1 MIKAPYNFAPLNKEV
16 FYPSWAKD
24 ISHDIPFRDGESGE
38 LELSITA
45 HSPIFIANSKKDREE
60 ESKKETKFC
69 NINGK
74 FFIPAT
80 SIKGTIRSV
89 LEIISFSKL
98 RDFDDSTYSV
108 RDFTDSEN
116 FYMKQIKKTTYCGW
130 LYKKDGDFFIQ
141 DCGIPGRISQKEID
155 KIYNM
160 EFSKIFRAGI
170 FKNNNKE
177 IKSAKYKYSLLKG
190 KDLKNKFSYLKKS
203 NSRDVYIQDNS
214 GKAGT
219 IVFTGQSSARKEA
232 PNPKDSSGK
241 IYEFIFFDEIKQ
253 EILVSQKMME
263 DFKFAY
269 FDDRKKEPK
278 ESIDWAHWKAKLEK
292 AGKVP
297 VFFQLDDDGELL
309 HFGLAYMYKIIY
321 KHSISAGIIQNT
333 KNSLDL
339 TQAIFG
345 YTDKDTKEA
354 LKGRVYFSH
363 FPALGNPKELDLRG
377 EILGT
382 PRASYYPNYIR
393 QSGGELK
400 SYMDD
405 RFEIAGRKRYPVHKG
420 DEVSTKNQEKSSEN
434 VKSFFAPLDKGTKF
448 SGKVRFHN
456 LKKAEIGALISAI
469 TFHNT
474 KNTFHNLGFA
484 KPYGYGKC
492 IIEITNLSQDEIR
505 KYLAAFEKEILQQI
519 PYWGDLGK
527 NDSLK
532 ELLAMAMEQES
543 KGDFTLDYMDIGEFS
558 KAKTAREY
566 LKPYSSLVNFDE
578 SCFKLSLS
586 KDELENLKQE
596 LEILEK
602 ERKNLEKKRKIIQK
616 WQAIQNTQDID
627 ILKRFI
633 QNYPDS
639 DFTKEAK
646 EKLEQINAQLK
657 RQKEQ
662 EEDKKAWDNWAY
674 VSESKQNRYYKEM
687 IEKHIRTYPDHDSI
701 NEAKKELERLSLESK
716 VEPNESANA
725 MDITK
730 LASLDEITMLL
741 KKLDKSKIDISDEKR
756 SKIASHIESLA
767 KDASKKRVRT
777 FRRKAELQK
786 IFKESQIDEI
796 FKKFEWFY
804 QHLC

>member
-1 MIKAPYNFAPLNKEV
+1 MIKAPYNFTPLNEKV
-16 FYPSWAKD
+16 FYPSWAKE

-60 ESKKETKFC
+60 KETRFC
-69 NINGK
+69 NIGGK

-98 RDFDDSTYSV
+98 RDFDDSTYAV

-116 FYMKQIKKTTYCGW
+116 FYMKQMREPTYCGW
-130 LYKKDGDFFIQ
+130 LYKKGDDFFIQ

-155 KIYNM
+155 KIYNI
-160 EFSKIFRAGI
+160 EFSKEFRDGY
-170 FKNNNKE
+170 FENKNKNKE
-177 IKSAKYKYSLLKG
+177 LKTAKYKYEDSPLKG
-190 KDLKNKFSYLKKS
+190 KNLVNKFTHLKKS
-203 NSRDVYIQDNS
+203 NSRDIYIQDNS
-214 GKAGT
+214 GEVGT
-219 IVFTGQSSARKEA
+219 IVFTGQPSARKEA
-232 PNPKDSSGK
+232 KNPKDSSGK
-241 IYEFIFFDEIKQ
+241 IYEFIFFEKTGK
-253 EILVSQKMME
+253 EILVSQKMMK

-269 FDDRKKEPK
+269 FDDRKTEPK
-278 ESIDWAHWKAKLEK
+278 ESIDWAYWKAKLEK

-321 KHSISAGIIQNT
+321 KHSISAGILQNT

-363 FPALGNPKELDLRG
+363 FPALGNPKELDPRA

-382 PRASYYPNYIR
+382 PRASYYPNYIK
-393 QSGGELK
+393 QPGGKLKLK

-405 RFEIAGRKRYPVHKG
+405 EFEIAGRKRYPVHKG
-420 DEVSTKNQEKSSEN
+420 GEVSTKNQEKSSEN
-434 VKSFFAPLDKGTKF
+434 VKSFFTPLDKGTKF
-448 SGKVRFHN
+448 SGKVKFHN

-492 IIEITNLSQDEIR
+492 IIEITNLSQDEI
-505 KYLAAFEKEILQQI
+505 KEYLAAFEKEILQQI
-519 PYWGDLGK
+519 PYWGDLEK

-543 KGDFTLDYMDIGEFS
+543 RGDFTLDYMEKPNDFS
-558 KAKTAREY
+558 KAKTKREY
-566 LKPYSSLVNFDE
+566 LKPYSSLVDFDD

-586 KDELENLKQE
+586 KEELENLK
-596 LEILEK
+596 K
-602 ERKNLEKKRKIIQK
+602 
-616 WQAIQNTQDID
+616 
-627 ILKRFI
+627 
-633 QNYPDS
+633 
-639 DFTKEAK
+639 
-646 EKLEQINAQLK
+646 
-657 RQKEQ
+657 
-662 EEDKKAWDNWAY
+662 
-674 VSESKQNRYYKEM
+674 
-687 IEKHIRTYPDHDSI
+687 
-701 NEAKKELERLSLESK
+701 
-716 VEPNESANA
+716 
-725 MDITK
+725 
-730 LASLDEITMLL
+730 
-741 KKLDKSKIDISDEKR
+741 
-756 SKIASHIESLA
+756 
-767 KDASKKRVRT
+767 
-777 FRRKAELQK
+777 
-786 IFKESQIDEI
+786 
-796 FKKFEWFY
+796 
-804 QHLC
+804 

>member
-60 ESKKETKFC
+60 KETRFC

-98 RDFDDSTYSV
+98 RDFDDSTYAV

-116 FYMKQIKKTTYCGW
+116 FYMKQMREPTYCGW
-130 LYKKDGDFFIQ
+130 LYKKGDDFFIQ
-141 DCGIPGRISQKEID
+141 DCGIPGRINQKEID

-160 EFSKIFRAGI
+160 EFSKRFRAGI

-190 KDLKNKFSYLKKS
+190 KDLKNKFSYLKDS
-203 NSRDVYIQDNS
+203 YSRDIYIQDNS

-232 PNPKDSSGK
+232 PNPKDSFGK
-241 IYEFIFFDEIKQ
+241 IYEFIFFEKIKK
-253 EILVSQKMME
+253 EILVSQKMMK

-269 FDDRKKEPK
+269 FDDRKTEPK
-278 ESIDWAHWKAKLEK
+278 ESIDWAYWKAKLEK

-321 KHSISAGIIQNT
+321 KHSVSAGILQNT

-382 PRASYYPNYIR
+382 PRASYYPNYIK

-420 DEVSTKNQEKSSEN
+420 GEVSTKNQEKSSEN

-448 SGKVRFHN
+448 SGKVKFHN

-474 KNTFHNLGFA
+474 QNTFHNLGFA

-492 IIEITNLSQDEIR
+492 TIEITNLSQDEIR
-505 KYLAAFEKEILQQI
+505 KYLAAFEKEILKQI
-519 PYWGDLGK
+519 PYWGDLEK

-532 ELLAMAMEQES
+532 ELLAMAMEQDS
-543 KGDFTLDYMDIGEFS
+543 KGDFTLKYMDIDEFS
-558 KAKTAREY
+558 KAKTKREY
-566 LKPYSSLVNFDE
+566 LKPYSSLVDFDD

-586 KDELENLKQE
+586 KEELENL
-596 LEILEK
+596 EILK
-602 ERKNLEKKRKIIQK
+602 K
-616 WQAIQNTQDID
+616 WQSIQNTQDIN
-627 ILKRFI
+627 ILKSFI
-633 QNYPDS
+633 QNYPDN

-646 EKLEQINAQLK
+646 EKLEHLNRQIQ
-657 RQKEQ
+657 QKAEQ
-662 EEDKKAWDNWAY
+662 EADKKAWDNWAY

-687 IEKHIRTYPDHDSI
+687 IEKHIRTYPDHDSV
-701 NEAKKELERLSLESK
+701 NEAKKELERLNLESK

-796 FKKFEWFY
+796 FKKFE
-804 QHLC
+804 

>member
-1 MIKAPYNFAPLNKEV
+1 MIKAPYNFAPLNKKV
-16 FYPSWAKD
+16 FYPSWAKE

-45 HSPIFIANSKKDREE
+45 HSPIFIANSKKDRKE

-69 NINGK
+69 NIDGK

-98 RDFDDSTYSV
+98 RDFDDNTYAV
-108 RDFTDSEN
+108 RDFSDAKN
-116 FYMKQIKKTTYCGW
+116 FYMEQMKKTTYCGW
-130 LYKKDGDFFIQ
+130 LYKKDSDFFIQ

-155 KIYNM
+155 KIYNI
-160 EFSKIFRAGI
+160 EFSKEFRDGY
-170 FKNNNKE
+170 FENKNKNKNKE
-177 IKSAKYKYSLLKG
+177 LKTAKYKYEDSPLKG
-190 KDLKNKFSYLKKS
+190 KNLENKFTKK
-203 NSRDVYIQDNS
+203 NSSRNIYIQDSS
-214 GKAGT
+214 GEAGT
-219 IVFTGQSSARKEA
+219 IVFTGQPSARKEA
-232 PNPKDSSGK
+232 KNPKDSSGK
-241 IYEFIFFDEIKQ
+241 IYEFIFFEKTGK
-253 EILVSQKMME
+253 EILVSQKMMK

-269 FDDRKKEPK
+269 FDDRKTEPK
-278 ESIDWAHWKAKLEK
+278 ESIDWAYWKAKLEK

-321 KHSISAGIIQNT
+321 KHSISEGILQNT

-363 FPALGNPKELDLRG
+363 FLALGNPKELPLRG

-382 PRASYYPNYIR
+382 PRASYYPNYIK
-393 QSGGELK
+393 QPVDKLK

-405 RFEIAGRKRYPVHKG
+405 GFEIAGRKRYPVHKG
-420 DEVSTKNQEKSSEN
+420 DEVSTKNQKNGSEN
-434 VKSFFAPLDKGTKF
+434 VKSFFEPLDKGTKF

-474 KNTFHNLGFA
+474 QNTFHNLGFA

-492 IIEITNLSQDEIR
+492 TIEITNLSQDEI
-505 KYLAAFEKEILQQI
+505 KEYLAAFEKEILWQF
-519 PYWGDLGK
+519 PYWGDLEK

-543 KGDFTLDYMDIGEFS
+543 RGDFALKYMDIGDFAT
-558 KAKTAREY
+558 AKTEGKS
-566 LKPYSSLVNFDE
+566 LKLYSSLVNFDD

-586 KDELENLKQE
+586 KEELENL
-596 LEILEK
+596 EILK
-602 ERKNLEKKRKIIQK
+602 K
-616 WQAIQNTQDID
+616 WQSIQNTQDID

-633 QNYPDS
+633 KNYPDS
-639 DFTKEAK
+639 DPTKEAK
-646 EKLEQINAQLK
+646 EKLEQINAQIK
-657 RQKEQ
+657 QQKEQ

-687 IEKHIRTYPDHDSI
+687 IEKHIRTYPDHDSVD
-701 NEAKKELERLSLESK
+701 EAKKELERLSLESK
-716 VEPNESANA
+716 EEPSDSTNA
-725 MDITK
+725 MDIIK
-730 LASLDEITMLL
+730 LASLDEITRLL
-741 KKLDKSKIDISDEKR
+741 KKLDKSKIDISDDKR
-756 SKIASHIESLA
+756 SKIASHIENLA
-767 KDASKKRVRT
+767 KDASKKRVRI

-796 FKKFEWFY
+796 FKKFE
-804 QHLC
+804 

>member
-16 FYPSWAKD
+16 FYPSWAKE

-60 ESKKETKFC
+60 KETKFC
-69 NINGK
+69 NIGGK

-98 RDFDDSTYSV
+98 RDFDDSTYAV
-108 RDFTDSEN
+108 RDFSDAKN
-116 FYMKQIKKTTYCGW
+116 FYMEQMKKTTYCGW
-130 LYKKDGDFFIQ
+130 LYKKDSDFFIQ

-155 KIYNM
+155 KIYNI
-160 EFSKIFRAGI
+160 EFSKEFRDGY
-170 FKNNNKE
+170 FENKNKNKE
-177 IKSAKYKYSLLKG
+177 LKTAKYKYEDSPLKG
-190 KDLKNKFSYLKKS
+190 KNLVNKFTHLKKS
-203 NSRDVYIQDNS
+203 NSRDIYIQDNS
-214 GKAGT
+214 GEVGT
-219 IVFTGQSSARKEA
+219 IVFTGQPSARKEA
-232 PNPKDSSGK
+232 KNPKDSSGK
-241 IYEFIFFDEIKQ
+241 IYEFIFFEKTGK
-253 EILVSQKMME
+253 EILVSQKMMK

-269 FDDRKKEPK
+269 FDDRKTEPK
-278 ESIDWAHWKAKLEK
+278 ESIDWAYWKAKLEK

-321 KHSISAGIIQNT
+321 KHSISAGILQNT

-363 FPALGNPKELDLRG
+363 FLALGNPKELPLRG

-382 PRASYYPNYIR
+382 PRASYYPNYIK
-393 QSGGELK
+393 QPVDKLK

-405 RFEIAGRKRYPVHKG
+405 GFEIAGRKRYPVHKG
-420 DEVSTKNQEKSSEN
+420 DEVSTKNQKNSSEN
-434 VKSFFAPLDKGTKF
+434 VKSFFEPLDKGTKF

-474 KNTFHNLGFA
+474 QNTFHNLGFA

-492 IIEITNLSQDEIR
+492 TIEITNLSQDEI
-505 KYLAAFEKEILQQI
+505 KEYLAAFEKEILWQF
-519 PYWGDLGK
+519 PYWGDLEK

-543 KGDFTLDYMDIGEFS
+543 RGDFALKYMDIGDFAT
-558 KAKTAREY
+558 AKTEGKS
-566 LKPYSSLVNFDE
+566 LKPYSSLVNFDD

-586 KDELENLKQE
+586 KEELENL
-596 LEILEK
+596 EILK
-602 ERKNLEKKRKIIQK
+602 K
-616 WQAIQNTQDID
+616 WQSIQNTQDID

-633 QNYPDS
+633 KNYPDS
-639 DFTKEAK
+639 DPTKEAK
-646 EKLEQINAQLK
+646 EKLEQINAQIK
-657 RQKEQ
+657 QQKEQ

-687 IEKHIRTYPDHDSI
+687 IEKHIRTYPDHDSVD
-701 NEAKKELERLSLESK
+701 EAKKELERLKLNSK
-716 VEPNESANA
+716 EEPSDSANA
-725 MDITK
+725 MDIIK
-730 LASLDEITMLL
+730 LASLDEITRLL
-741 KKLDKSKIDISDEKR
+741 KKLDKSKIDISDDKR
-756 SKIASHIESLA
+756 SKIASHIENLA
-767 KDASKKRVRT
+767 KDASKKRVRI

-796 FKKFEWFY
+796 FKKFE
-804 QHLC
+804 

>member
-1 MIKAPYNFAPLNKEV
+1 MIKAPYNFAPLNKKV
-16 FYPSWAKD
+16 FYPSWAKE

-60 ESKKETKFC
+60 KETKFC
-69 NINGK
+69 NIGGK

-98 RDFDDSTYSV
+98 RDFDDSTYAV
-108 RDFTDSEN
+108 RDFSKGEN
-116 FYMKQIKKTTYCGW
+116 FYMKQMGEPTYCGW

-155 KIYNM
+155 KIYNI
-160 EFSKIFRAGI
+160 EFSKIFRAGE
-170 FKNNNKE
+170 FDEQDKE
-177 IKSAKYKYSLLKG
+177 KKAAKYKYSLLKG
-190 KDLKNKFSYLKKS
+190 KNLENKFTKK
-203 NSRDVYIQDNS
+203 NSSRNIYIQDNS
-214 GKAGT
+214 GEVGT
-219 IVFTGQSSARKEA
+219 IVFTGQPSARKET
-232 PNPKDSSGK
+232 KDGRKASGK
-241 IYEFIFFDEIKQ
+241 IYEFIFFDDIKQ
-253 EILVSQKMME
+253 EILISQKMME

-269 FDDRKKEPK
+269 FDDRKTEPK
-278 ESIDWAHWKAKLEK
+278 ESIDWGYWKTKLEK

-321 KHSISAGIIQNT
+321 KHSISAGILQNT
-333 KNSLDL
+333 KSSLDL

-363 FPALGNPKELDLRG
+363 FPALGNPKELPLRD

-382 PRASYYPNYIR
+382 PRASYYPNYIK
-393 QSGGELK
+393 QSDGAKLK

-405 RFEIAGRKRYPVHKG
+405 GFEIAGRKRYPVHKG
-420 DEVSTKNQEKSSEN
+420 SEVSTKNQEKSSEN

-448 SGKVRFHN
+448 SGKVKFHN
-456 LKKAEIGALISAI
+456 LKKVEIGALISAI

-492 IIEITNLSQDEIR
+492 TIEITNLSQDEIR
-505 KYLAAFEKEILQQI
+505 KYLAAFEKEILKQI
-519 PYWGDLGK
+519 PYWGDLK
-527 NDSLK
+527 QNSSLR

-543 KGDFTLDYMDIGEFS
+543 KGDFTLDYMEKPDDFS
-558 KAKTAREY
+558 KAKTKREY
-566 LKPYSSLVNFDE
+566 LKPYSSLVNFDD
-578 SCFKLSLS
+578 SFFKLSLS
-586 KDELENLKQE
+586 KEELENL
-596 LEILEK
+596 EILK
-602 ERKNLEKKRKIIQK
+602 K
-616 WQAIQNTQDID
+616 WQSIQNTQDID

-633 QNYPDS
+633 QNYPDN

-646 EKLEQINAQLK
+646 EKLEHLNRQIQ
-657 RQKEQ
+657 QKAEQ

-687 IEKHIRTYPDHDSI
+687 IEKHIRTYPDHDSV
-701 NEAKKELERLSLESK
+701 NEAKKELERLNLESK

-725 MDITK
+725 MDIIK
-730 LASLDEITMLL
+730 LASLDEITRLL
-741 KKLDKSKIDISDEKR
+741 KKLDKSKIDISDDKR
-756 SKIASHIESLA
+756 SKIVSHIENLA
-767 KDASKKRVRT
+767 KDASKKRVRI

-796 FKKFEWFY
+796 FKKFE
-804 QHLC
+804 

>member
-1 MIKAPYNFAPLNKEV
+1 MIKAPYNFAPLNKKV

-24 ISHDIPFRDGESGE
+24 ISHDIPFRDGQSGE

-60 ESKKETKFC
+60 KETKFC
-69 NINGK
+69 NIGGK

-98 RDFDDSTYSV
+98 RDFDDSTYAV
-108 RDFTDSEN
+108 RDFSKGEN
-116 FYMKQIKKTTYCGW
+116 FYMEQMRKPTYCGW

-160 EFSKIFRAGI
+160 EFSKEFRDGY
-170 FKNNNKE
+170 FENKNKNKE
-177 IKSAKYKYSLLKG
+177 LKTAKYKYEDSLLKG
-190 KDLKNKFSYLKKS
+190 KNLENKFRYLKKS
-203 NSRDVYIQDNS
+203 YSRDIYIQDNS

-219 IVFTGQSSARKEA
+219 IVFTGQPGARKEA
-232 PNPKDSSGK
+232 KDGKKASGK

-253 EILVSQKMME
+253 EFLVSQKMME

-269 FDDRKKEPK
+269 FDDRKTEPK
-278 ESIDWAHWKAKLEK
+278 ESIDWGYWKEKLK
-292 AGKVP
+292 NAGKVP
-297 VFFQLDDDGELL
+297 VFFQLDDKGELL

-321 KHSISAGIIQNT
+321 KHSISAGILQNT
-333 KNSLDL
+333 KSSLDL

-363 FPALGNPKELDLRG
+363 FLALGSPKELDSRG

-382 PRASYYPNYIR
+382 PRASYYPNYIK

-420 DEVSTKNQEKSSEN
+420 GEVSTTKEKESSEN

-448 SGKVRFHN
+448 SGKVKFHN

-474 KNTFHNLGFA
+474 KNTFYNLGFA

-492 IIEITNLSQDEIR
+492 TIEITNLSQDEI
-505 KYLAAFEKEILQQI
+505 KEYLAAFEKEILKQI
-519 PYWGDLGK
+519 PYWGDLEK

-543 KGDFTLDYMDIGEFS
+543 KGDFALKYMDIGEFS
-558 KAKTAREY
+558 KAKTKREY
-566 LKPYSSLVNFDE
+566 LKSYSSLVNFDD

-586 KDELENLKQE
+586 KEELENL
-596 LEILEK
+596 EK
-602 ERKNLEKKRKIIQK
+602 NKAIIQK
-616 WQAIQNTQDID
+616 WQSIQNTQDIN
-627 ILKRFI
+627 ILKNFI

-646 EKLEQINAQLK
+646 EKLEQINTQIK
-657 RQKEQ
+657 QQKEQ
-662 EEDKKAWDNWAY
+662 EEDKKAWDNWH
-674 VSESKQNRYYKEM
+674 SITKSKQNRYYKEM
-687 IEKHIRTYPDHDSI
+687 IEKHIKTYPDHDSVD
-701 NEAKKELERLSLESK
+701 EAKKELERLSLESK
-716 VEPNESANA
+716 VEPSDSANA
-725 MDITK
+725 MDIIK
-730 LASLDEITMLL
+730 LPSLDEITMLL
-741 KKLDKSKIDISDEKR
+741 KKLDKSKINIDDDNR
-756 SKIASHIESLA
+756 AKIASHIENLA

-796 FKKFEWFY
+796 FKKFE
-804 QHLC
+804 

>member
-1 MIKAPYNFAPLNKEV
+1 MIKAPYNFAQLNKEV
-16 FYPSWAKD
+16 FYPSWAKE

-69 NINGK
+69 NIGGK

-98 RDFDDSTYSV
+98 RDFDDSTYAV
-108 RDFTDSEN
+108 RDFSKGEN
-116 FYMKQIKKTTYCGW
+116 FYMKQMGEPTYCGW

-160 EFSKIFRAGI
+160 EFSKIFRAGE
-170 FKNNNKE
+170 FDEQDKE
-177 IKSAKYKYSLLKG
+177 KKAAKYKYSLLKG
-190 KDLKNKFSYLKKS
+190 KNLENKFTKK
-203 NSRDVYIQDNS
+203 NSSRNIYIQDNS
-214 GKAGT
+214 GEVGT
-219 IVFTGQSSARKEA
+219 IVFTGQPSARKEA
-232 PNPKDSSGK
+232 KDGRKASGK
-241 IYEFIFFDEIKQ
+241 IYEFIFFDDIKQ

-269 FDDRKKEPK
+269 FDDRKTEPK
-278 ESIDWAHWKAKLEK
+278 ESIDWGYWKTKLEK

-297 VFFQLDDDGELL
+297 VFFQLDDEEKLL

-321 KHSISAGIIQNT
+321 KHSISAGILQNT
-333 KNSLDL
+333 KSSLDL

-363 FPALGNPKELDLRG
+363 FPALGSPKELPLRG

-382 PRASYYPNYIR
+382 PRASYYPNYIK
-393 QSGGELK
+393 QPVDKLK

-405 RFEIAGRKRYPVHKG
+405 GFEIAGRKRYPVHKG
-420 DEVSTKNQEKSSEN
+420 DEVFTKNQENSSEN
-434 VKSFFAPLDKGTKF
+434 VKSFFTPLDKGTKF

-492 IIEITNLSQDEIR
+492 TIEITNLSQDEIR
-505 KYLAAFEKEILQQI
+505 EYLAAFEKEILKQI
-519 PYWGDLGK
+519 PYWGDLEK

-543 KGDFTLDYMDIGEFS
+543 KGDFALKYMEIDEFS
-558 KAKTAREY
+558 KAKTKRES
-566 LKPYSSLVNFDE
+566 LKPYSSLVDFDD

-586 KDELENLKQE
+586 KEELENL
-596 LEILEK
+596 EILK
-602 ERKNLEKKRKIIQK
+602 K
-616 WQAIQNTQDID
+616 WQSIQNTQDID

-633 QNYPDS
+633 QNYPDN

-646 EKLEQINAQLK
+646 EKLEQINAHIKQ
-657 RQKEQ
+657 QKEQ

-674 VSESKQNRYYKEM
+674 IIANKQDKYYKEA
-687 IEKHIRTYPDHDSI
+687 IEKHIRNYPDHDSVD
-701 NEAKKELERLSLESK
+701 EAKKELERLNLESK
-716 VEPNESANA
+716 EEPNESANA

-741 KKLDKSKIDISDEKR
+741 KKLDKSKVDISDEKR

-767 KDASKKRVRT
+767 KDASKKRVKT

-796 FKKFEWFY
+796 FKKFE
-804 QHLC
+804 

>member
-60 ESKKETKFC
+60 ESKKETRFC
-69 NINGK
+69 NIGGK

-98 RDFDDSTYSV
+98 RDFDDSTYAV
-108 RDFTDSEN
+108 RDFSKGEN
-116 FYMKQIKKTTYCGW
+116 FYMEQMKKTTYCGW
-130 LYKKDGDFFIQ
+130 LYKKDDDFFIQ

-160 EFSKIFRAGI
+160 EFSKIFRAGE
-170 FKNNNKE
+170 FDEQDKE
-177 IKSAKYKYSLLKG
+177 KKAAKYKYSLLKG
-190 KDLKNKFSYLKKS
+190 KNLENKFTKK
-203 NSRDVYIQDNS
+203 NSSRNIYIQDNS
-214 GKAGT
+214 GEVGT
-219 IVFTGQSSARKEA
+219 IVFTGQPSARKEA
-232 PNPKDSSGK
+232 KDGRKASGK
-241 IYEFIFFDEIKQ
+241 IYEFIFFKKTGK
-253 EILVSQKMME
+253 EILVSQKMMK

-269 FDDRKKEPK
+269 FDDRKTEPK
-278 ESIDWAHWKAKLEK
+278 ESVDWAYWKAKLEK

-297 VFFQLDDDGELL
+297 VFFQLDYDGELL

-321 KHSISAGIIQNT
+321 KHSISAGILQNT

-363 FPALGNPKELDLRG
+363 FPALGSPKELPLRD

-382 PRASYYPNYIR
+382 PRASYYPNYIK

-400 SYMDD
+400 SYMNDGL
-405 RFEIAGRKRYPVHKG
+405 EIAGRKRYPVRKG
-420 DEVSTKNQEKSSEN
+420 GEVSPTKQVKELQNSEN

-448 SGKVRFHN
+448 SGKVKFHN

-492 IIEITNLSQDEIR
+492 TIEITNLSQDEIR
-505 KYLAAFEKEILQQI
+505 EYLAAFEKEILWQF

-527 NDSLK
+527 NDSLR

-543 KGDFTLDYMDIGEFS
+543 RGNFTLDYMDIGEFS

-566 LKPYSSLVNFDE
+566 LKPYSSLVNFDD

-586 KDELENLKQE
+586 KEELENL
-596 LEILEK
+596 EK
-602 ERKNLEKKRKIIQK
+602 NKAIIQK
-616 WQAIQNTQDID
+616 WQAIQNTQDINV
-627 ILKRFI
+627 LKSFI
-633 QNYPDS
+633 QNYPDN
-639 DFTKEAK
+639 DFIKEAK
-646 EKLEQINAQLK
+646 EKLEHLNRQIK
-657 RQKEQ
+657 QKAEQ

-687 IEKHIRTYPDHDSI
+687 IEKHIRTYPDHDSVD
-701 NEAKKELERLSLESK
+701 EAKKELERLSLESK
-716 VEPNESANA
+716 EEPSDSANA
-725 MDITK
+725 MDIIK
-730 LASLDEITMLL
+730 LASLDEITRLL
-741 KKLDKSKIDISDEKR
+741 KKLDKSKIDISDDKR
-756 SKIASHIESLA
+756 SKIASHIENLA
-767 KDASKKRVRT
+767 KESSKKRVRT

-796 FKKFEWFY
+796 FKKFE
-804 QHLC
+804 

>member
-45 HSPIFIANSKKDREE
+45 HSPIFIANSKKDRGE
-60 ESKKETKFC
+60 ESKKETRFC
-69 NINGK
+69 NIDGK

-98 RDFDDSTYSV
+98 RDFDDNTYAI
-108 RDFTDSEN
+108 RGFTKGEK
-116 FYMKQIKKTTYCGW
+116 FYMDQMRKTTYCGW
-130 LYKKDGDFFIQ
+130 LHKKDDDFFIQ

-155 KIYNM
+155 KIYNI
-160 EFSKIFRAGI
+160 EFSKKFRAGE
-170 FKNNNKE
+170 FSDKDKE
-177 IKSAKYKYSLLKG
+177 KKTAKYKYEDSLLKG
-190 KDLKNKFSYLKKS
+190 KDLENKFKFYKKHVF
-203 NSRDVYIQDNS
+203 RPIYVQDNN

-219 IVFTGQSSARKEA
+219 IVFTGQPSARKEA
-232 PNPKDSSGK
+232 KDGRKASGK
-241 IYEFIFFDEIKQ
+241 IYEFIFFKKTGK
-253 EILVSQKMME
+253 EILVSQKMMK

-269 FDDRKKEPK
+269 FDDRKTEPK
-278 ESIDWAHWKAKLEK
+278 ESVDWAYWKAKLEK

-321 KHSISAGIIQNT
+321 KHSVSAGIIQNL

-363 FPALGNPKELDLRG
+363 FLALGNPKELDPRG

-382 PRASYYPNYIR
+382 PRASYYPNYIKQQYR
-393 QSGGELK
+393 KKLK

-405 RFEIAGRKRYPVHKG
+405 GFEIAGRKRYPVHKG
-420 DEVSTKNQEKSSEN
+420 DEVFTKNQEKSSEN

-448 SGKVRFHN
+448 SGKVKFHN

-492 IIEITNLSQDEIR
+492 TIEITNLSQDEIR
-505 KYLAAFEKEILQQI
+505 EYLAAFEKEILKQI
-519 PYWGDLGK
+519 PYWGDLEK

-543 KGDFTLDYMDIGEFS
+543 KGDFTLDYMEKPDDFTN
-558 KAKTAREY
+558 AKKENES
-566 LKPYSSLVNFDE
+566 LKPYSSLVNFNN

-586 KDELENLKQE
+586 KEELENLK
-596 LEILEK
+596 K
-602 ERKNLEKKRKIIQK
+602 
-616 WQAIQNTQDID
+616 
-627 ILKRFI
+627 
-633 QNYPDS
+633 
-639 DFTKEAK
+639 
-646 EKLEQINAQLK
+646 
-657 RQKEQ
+657 
-662 EEDKKAWDNWAY
+662 
-674 VSESKQNRYYKEM
+674 
-687 IEKHIRTYPDHDSI
+687 
-701 NEAKKELERLSLESK
+701 
-716 VEPNESANA
+716 
-725 MDITK
+725 
-730 LASLDEITMLL
+730 
-741 KKLDKSKIDISDEKR
+741 
-756 SKIASHIESLA
+756 
-767 KDASKKRVRT
+767 
-777 FRRKAELQK
+777 
-786 IFKESQIDEI
+786 
-796 FKKFEWFY
+796 
-804 QHLC
+804 

>member
-1 MIKAPYNFAPLNKEV
+1 MIKAPYNFAPLNKKV

-24 ISHDIPFRDGESGE
+24 ISHDIPFRDGQSGE

-98 RDFDDSTYSV
+98 RDFDDSTYAV

-116 FYMKQIKKTTYCGW
+116 FYMEQMGKPTYCGW

-160 EFSKIFRAGI
+160 EFSKEFRAGY
-170 FKNNNKE
+170 FENKNKNKNKE
-177 IKSAKYKYSLLKG
+177 LKTAKYKYEDSPLKG
-190 KDLKNKFSYLKKS
+190 KNLENKFRFLKKS
-203 NSRDVYIQDNS
+203 YSRYIYIQDNN

-219 IVFTGQSSARKEA
+219 IVVTGQSSARKEA
-232 PNPKDSSGK
+232 TNPRDSSGK
-241 IYEFIFFDEIKQ
+241 IYEFIFFNEIKQ
-253 EILVSQKMME
+253 EILVSQKIME

-269 FDDRKKEPK
+269 FDDRKTEPK
-278 ESIDWAHWKAKLEK
+278 ESIDWGYWKAKLK
-292 AGKVP
+292 NAGKVP
-297 VFFQLDDDGELL
+297 VFFQLDDKGELL

-321 KHSISAGIIQNT
+321 KHSISAGILQNT
-333 KNSLDL
+333 KSSLDL

-363 FPALGNPKELDLRG
+363 FPALGSPKELDSRG
-377 EILGT
+377 VILGT
-382 PRASYYPNYIR
+382 PRASYYPNYIK
-393 QSGGELK
+393 QSDKVKLK

-405 RFEIAGRKRYPVHKG
+405 GFEIAGRKRYPVHKG
-420 DEVSTKNQEKSSEN
+420 GEVSTTKEKESSEN
-434 VKSFFAPLDKGTKF
+434 VKSFFSPLDKGTKF

-492 IIEITNLSQDEIR
+492 TIEITNLSQDEIR
-505 KYLAAFEKEILQQI
+505 EYLAAFEKEILKQI
-519 PYWGDLGK
+519 DYWGDLK
-527 NDSLK
+527 QNDSLR

-543 KGDFTLDYMDIGEFS
+543 KGDFALKYMEPKDYAT
-558 KAKTAREY
+558 AKTEGKF
-566 LKPYSSLVNFDE
+566 LKPYSSLVNFDD

-586 KDELENLKQE
+586 KEELENL
-596 LEILEK
+596 EILK
-602 ERKNLEKKRKIIQK
+602 K
-616 WQAIQNTQDID
+616 WQSIQNTQDIN
-627 ILKRFI
+627 ILKNFI
-633 QNYPDS
+633 KNCPDN
-639 DFTKEAK
+639 DCIKEAK
-646 EKLEQINAQLK
+646 EKLEQINTQIK
-657 RQKEQ
+657 QQKEQ
-662 EEDKKAWDNWAY
+662 EEDKKAWDNWH
-674 VSESKQNRYYKEM
+674 SITKSKQNRYYKET
-687 IEKHIRTYPDHDSI
+687 IEKHIKTYPDHDSVD
-701 NEAKKELERLSLESK
+701 EAKKELERLNLESK
-716 VEPNESANA
+716 EEPSDSANA
-725 MDITK
+725 MDIIK
-730 LASLDEITMLL
+730 FPSLDEITKLL
-741 KKLDKSKIDISDEKR
+741 KKLDKSKLDIDDDKR
-756 SKIASHIESLA
+756 AKIASHIENLA

-796 FKKFEWFY
+796 FKKFE
-804 QHLC
+804 

>member
-24 ISHDIPFRDGESGE
+24 ISHDIPFKDGESGE

-45 HSPIFIANSKKDREE
+45 HSPIFIVNSKKDREE
-60 ESKKETKFC
+60 KETKFC

-98 RDFDDSTYSV
+98 RDFDDSTYAV
-108 RDFTDSEN
+108 RDFSKGEN
-116 FYMKQIKKTTYCGW
+116 FYMEQMKKTTYCGW
-130 LYKKDGDFFIQ
+130 LYKKDGNFFIQ

-160 EFSKIFRAGI
+160 EFSKKFRDGE
-170 FKNNNKE
+170 FDEQDKE
-177 IKSAKYKYSLLKG
+177 KKTAKYKYEDSLLKG
-190 KDLKNKFSYLKKS
+190 KNLVNKFIHLKNS
-203 NSRDVYIQDNS
+203 NSRDIYIQDKN

-219 IVFTGQSSARKEA
+219 IVFTGQPSARKEA
-232 PNPKDSSGK
+232 ENPKDSSGK
-241 IYEFIFFDEIKQ
+241 IYEFIFFEKTGK

-269 FDDRKKEPK
+269 FDDRKTEPK
-278 ESIDWAHWKAKLEK
+278 ESIDWAYWKVKLEN

-297 VFFQLDDDGELL
+297 VFFQLDDEEKLL

-321 KHSISAGIIQNT
+321 KHSISAGILQNT

-339 TQAIFG
+339 TQVIFG

-393 QSGGELK
+393 QYGGKLK

-405 RFEIAGRKRYPVHKG
+405 GFEIAGRKRYPVHKG
-420 DEVSTKNQEKSSEN
+420 SEVSTKNQEKSSEN

-448 SGKVRFHN
+448 SGKVKFHN

-543 KGDFTLDYMDIGEFS
+543 KGDLYGYWRVFKGKNSKGVSKTL
-558 KAKTAREY
+558 
-566 LKPYSSLVNFDE
+566 
-578 SCFKLSLS
+578 
-586 KDELENLKQE
+586 
-596 LEILEK
+596 
-602 ERKNLEKKRKIIQK
+602 
-616 WQAIQNTQDID
+616 
-627 ILKRFI
+627 
-633 QNYPDS
+633 
-639 DFTKEAK
+639 
-646 EKLEQINAQLK
+646 
-657 RQKEQ
+657 
-662 EEDKKAWDNWAY
+662 
-674 VSESKQNRYYKEM
+674 
-687 IEKHIRTYPDHDSI
+687 
-701 NEAKKELERLSLESK
+701 
-716 VEPNESANA
+716 
-725 MDITK
+725 
-730 LASLDEITMLL
+730 
-741 KKLDKSKIDISDEKR
+741 
-756 SKIASHIESLA
+756 
-767 KDASKKRVRT
+767 
-777 FRRKAELQK
+777 
-786 IFKESQIDEI
+786 
-796 FKKFEWFY
+796 
-804 QHLC
+804 

>member
-1 MIKAPYNFAPLNKEV
+1 MIKAPYNFAPLNEKV
-16 FYPSWAKD
+16 FYPSWAKE
-24 ISHDIPFRDGESGE
+24 ISHDIPFKDGESGE

-60 ESKKETKFC
+60 KETRFC
-69 NINGK
+69 NIDGK

-98 RDFDDSTYSV
+98 RDFDDSTYAV
-108 RDFTDSEN
+108 RDFSDAKN
-116 FYMKQIKKTTYCGW
+116 FYMKQMREPTYCGW
-130 LYKKDGDFFIQ
+130 LYKKDDDFFIQ

-155 KIYNM
+155 KIYNI
-160 EFSKIFRAGI
+160 EFSKIFRDGE
-170 FKNNNKE
+170 FDDKDKE
-177 IKSAKYKYSLLKG
+177 KKVAKYKYSLLKG
-190 KDLKNKFSYLKKS
+190 KDLENKFSYLKKS
-203 NSRDVYIQDNS
+203 NLRDVYIQDNS

-241 IYEFIFFDEIKQ
+241 IYEFIFFNEIKQ

-269 FDDRKKEPK
+269 FDDRKTEPK
-278 ESIDWAHWKAKLEK
+278 ESIDWAYWKAKLK
-292 AGKVP
+292 NDGKVP
-297 VFFQLDDDGELL
+297 VFFQLDDKGELL

-321 KHSISAGIIQNT
+321 KHSISAGILQNT

-363 FPALGNPKELDLRG
+363 FLALGSPKELDLRG

-382 PRASYYPNYIR
+382 PRASYYPNYIK
-393 QSGGELK
+393 QSDGVKLK

-420 DEVSTKNQEKSSEN
+420 SEVSTTKEEKELQNSEN
-434 VKSFFAPLDKGTKF
+434 VKSFFSPLDKGTKF
-448 SGKVRFHN
+448 SGKVKFHN

-492 IIEITNLSQDEIR
+492 TIEITNLSQDEIR
-505 KYLAAFEKEILQQI
+505 EYLVAFEKEILKQI
-519 PYWGDLGK
+519 PYWGDLK
-527 NDSLK
+527 QNSSLR

-543 KGDFTLDYMDIGEFS
+543 KGDFTLEYMKLKGFAT
-558 KAKTAREY
+558 AKTEGKS
-566 LKPYSSLVNFDE
+566 LKPYSSLVDFDD

-586 KDELENLKQE
+586 KEELENL
-596 LEILEK
+596 EILK
-602 ERKNLEKKRKIIQK
+602 K
-616 WQAIQNTQDID
+616 WQSIQNTQDIN
-627 ILKRFI
+627 ILKSFI

-646 EKLEQINAQLK
+646 EKLEQIN
-657 RQKEQ
+657 RQIKQKAEQ

-674 VSESKQNRYYKEM
+674 VSESRQNRYYKEM
-687 IEKHIRTYPDHDSI
+687 IEKHIKTYPDHDSVD
-701 NEAKKELERLSLESK
+701 EAKKELERLSLESK
-716 VEPNESANA
+716 EEPNESANA
-725 MDITK
+725 MDIIK
-730 LASLDEITMLL
+730 LSNLDEITRLL

-756 SKIASHIESLA
+756 SKIASHIKNLA

-796 FKKFEWFY
+796 FKKFE
-804 QHLC
+804 